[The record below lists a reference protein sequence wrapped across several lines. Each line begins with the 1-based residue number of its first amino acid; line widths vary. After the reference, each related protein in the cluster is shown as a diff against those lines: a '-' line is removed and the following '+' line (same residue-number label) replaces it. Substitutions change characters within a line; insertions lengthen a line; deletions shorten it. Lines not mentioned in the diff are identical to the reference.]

1 MIEVNE
7 KENHTEEKTLEE
19 REGPERAP
27 AYYHTEPS
35 GLTFWYLAQQWVF
48 KASAE
53 GWLSHRSS
61 PPFGVDVQDRTRC
74 NDNLDNTGDYRSVTS
89 IFPLKFKM
97 W

>member
-1 MIEVNE
+1 M
-7 KENHTEEKTLEE
+7 LEE

-27 AYYHTEPS
+27 ACYHTESS

-61 PPFGVDVQDRTRC
+61 PPFLVLMSRTE
-74 NDNLDNTGDYRSVTS
+74 LDAMTTQSIGDYRFVMP